1 VQQAVSVFGAPGAT
15 APASF
20 VLPGLAGPTDL
31 AVSRDGKRV
40 AVVAS
45 GNSWL
50 VTQEQPT
57 LFVGDLEPDGTPE
70 PGFLSSPCTN
80 QAQQARYLA
89 GEPVAVAFDA
99 AGRYLVQ
106 SREPALLA
114 LEGDRF
120 VSLSQD
126 SRFDTGFASFYLNTG
141 GNISCASC
149 HPEGGDDGHTWVFS
163 GVGYRRTQSLAGG
176 ISQKAPFHWSGDLA
190 TFEQFFQEV
199 MLGRMA
205 LPIVPPSEHVRAL
218 ATWLDTLPHD
228 LPSDDLDAAAVERG
242 RLLFHDEL
250 RACSKCHSGETL
262 SDGRLHD
269 VGTGGSF
276 VTPSL
281 RGVSVRA
288 PLLHD
293 GCAATLAER
302 FGPCGGTAHGDVSA
316 LAESELG
323 DLIEYMKSL

>member
-1 VQQAVSVFGAPGAT
+1 
-15 APASF
+15 
-20 VLPGLAGPTDL
+20 
-31 AVSRDGKRV
+31 
-40 AVVAS
+40 
-45 GNSWL
+45 
-50 VTQEQPT
+50 
-57 LFVGDLEPDGTPE
+57 
-70 PGFLSSPCTN
+70 
-80 QAQQARYLA
+80 
-89 GEPVAVAFDA
+89 VAVAFDA
-99 AGRYLVQ
+99 TGRYIVQ
-106 SREPALLA
+106 SREPALLE

-163 GVGYRRTQSLAGG
+163 GIGYRRTQSLAGG

-205 LPIVPPSEHVRAL
+205 LPVVPPSEHVRAL
-218 ATWLDTLPHD
+218 ATWLDTLPYD
-228 LPSDDLDAAAVERG
+228 APGDDLDAAAVERG
-242 RLLFHDEL
+242 RVLFHDEL
-250 RACSKCHSGETL
+250 RACSGCHSGPTL

-281 RGVSVRA
+281 RGVAVRA

-302 FGPCGGTAHGDVSA
+302 FGPCGGTLHGDTS
-316 LAESELG
+316 LLGESELL